1 MENLNSGFSVEKFK
15 KILFYKSAYTR
26 FNVNVTCLFVKF
38 LETEDL
44 RYLHRLHR
52 LDRLGCR
59 YFIFIFVQTKL
70 FIEYLQV

>member
-1 MENLNSGFSVEKFK
+1 M
-15 KILFYKSAYTR
+15 
-26 FNVNVTCLFVKF
+26 
-38 LETEDL
+38 ETEDL

-70 FIEYLQV
+70 FIEYLQVKGTVTVILSGP